1 MQVQSF
7 PPPPSSPGF
16 PPPQT
21 QSYPPPPSQPSPS
34 SGGYPPPPM
43 QQQYA
48 SNGHRASFAPPP
60 QAATPTPSYTPEKKP
75 PMELYQEPPPS
86 AGFVGSRKDSQP
98 SMTPEKPP
106 LNSNQSSQMPGG
118 APAQGHF
125 TGAGATTQDDVGTFN
140 GGSYRISHRNT
151 NTILTL
157 QLAMGCPLHAKP
169 GTLLQYPLRTH
180 SLTRTPRDNDR
191 HVPNHNAQRRCQ
203 IFDEKAHRRR
213 RDNDILIHRSR
224 RTPLHSSFPRRHHH
238 FTAYRQRAVE
248 RR

>member
-16 PPPQT
+16 PAPQS

-34 SGGYPPPPM
+34 LGNYPPPPQ

-60 QAATPTPSYTPEKKP
+60 QVATPTPSYTPEKKP
-75 PMELYQEPPPS
+75 PAELYQEPPPS
-86 AGFVGSRKDSQP
+86 AGLVGNRKNSQP
-98 SMTPEKPP
+98 AMTPEKPP
-106 LNSNQSSQMPGG
+106 LNTNQSSQMPGG

-125 TGAGATTQDDVGTFN
+125 TGAGSTTQDDVGTFN

-169 GTLLQYPLRTH
+169 GM
-180 SLTRTPRDNDR
+180 S
-191 HVPNHNAQRRCQ
+191 
-203 IFDEKAHRRR
+203 
-213 RDNDILIHRSR
+213 RSR
-224 RTPLHSSFPRRHHH
+224 SRFHHPLNTTP
-238 FTAYRQRAVE
+238 
-248 RR
+248 